1 MSIYLIHAYEG
12 RYSGLYGIED
22 WNIVTAANLKQ
33 AKDIARDMSIDVI
46 ESYIDDEL
54 YNEAEEEPEYSETEV
69 DELYD
74 ELIEEE
80 IAYDIWEL
88 DSKYTIEQYDKML
101 EDNDYEVLI
110 QYGVER
116 G

>member
-12 RYSGLYGIED
+12 RYGGLYGIED
-22 WNIVTAANLKQ
+22 WNIVTAANLEQ

-46 ESYIDDEL
+46 ESYIGDEL
-54 YNEAEEEPEYSETEV
+54 YNEAEEEAEYRETEV
-69 DELYD
+69 DELYN

-88 DSKYTIEQYDKML
+88 DSKYTIGQYDKML

>member
-1 MSIYLIHAYEG
+1 MSVYLIHAYEG
-12 RYSGLYGIED
+12 RYGGLQGIED
-22 WNIVTAANLKQ
+22 WNIVTAANLEQ
-33 AKDIARDMSIDVI
+33 ARDIARDMSLDVI
-46 ESYIDDEL
+46 ESYIGDEL
-54 YNEAEEEPEYSETEV
+54 YNEAEAEAEYRETEV

-80 IAYDIWEL
+80 IEYTIWEL
-88 DSKYTIEQYDKML
+88 NSKYTWEQYAKML